1 MKAFYSVAFL
11 LLVLG
16 LLLPQT
22 AATQEVKKVDAK
34 ALRATTPDS
43 VAVLKIQHD
52 GKDLGDIVIR
62 LYPEIAPKHVANF
75 KKLAARGDY
84 DGTTFHR
91 VIPGFMIQGGDMNS
105 KNDDRSDD
113 GYGSHPDGITLPAE
127 FSDFPHS
134 RGVVSMAR
142 GPKPNSAGCQFFIC
156 VANAPHLNGQY
167 SAFGEVIDGMDVAD
181 KIVGV
186 KRDNKNNPLKKVTM
200 TSVTIEP
207 FKKEKDKTAKKSEP
221 EKKKDE

>member
-22 AATQEVKKVDAK
+22 VASQEAKKVDSK
-34 ALRATTPDS
+34 TLKATTPDS
-43 VAVLKIQHD
+43 VAVLKIQHE

-75 KKLAARGDY
+75 KRLAARGDY

-105 KNDDRSDD
+105 KNDDRNDD

-142 GPKPNSAGCQFFIC
+142 GREPNSAGCQFFIC
-156 VANAPHLNGQY
+156 VADSPHLDGQY
-167 SAFGEVIDGMDVAD
+167 SVFGEVIDGMDAAD
-181 KIVGV
+181 KIAAV
-186 KRDNKNNPLKKVTM
+186 KKDNKKNPLKKVTM

-207 FKKEKDKTAKKSEP
+207 YKKMKEKDAKKSEP
-221 EKKKDE
+221 EEKKDE